1 MSFGHVSQHGS
12 KMILSSDGAQGWK
25 SVCTKTKINLEVVHG
40 KWEFLRKVKTRKK
53 ASGVA
58 CAGTQCID
66 RFRQGLDDFIP
77 ASVVNKQKGKLNT
90 RLLTYVYSYMW
101 RYQLPA
107 DANFQMKLG
116 QLAKKAKLNW
126 RVKKESCARLSG
138 TQKLVK
144 QNGIPTW

>member
-12 KMILSSDGAQGWK
+12 KMILYSDGAQGWK
-25 SVCTKTKINLEVVHG
+25 FVCTQKKNNLEVVHG

-66 RFRQGLDDFIP
+66 RFWQGLHDFIP

-116 QLAKKAKLNW
+116 QLAKKAKLN
-126 RVKKESCARLSG
+126 
-138 TQKLVK
+138 
-144 QNGIPTW
+144 